1 VKGVLRELPYGLV
14 VAAITL
20 GVTGFLHWRNLGLI
34 PSSTPPVP
42 GETLTGDAAA
52 NLHPKVAPAP
62 LDASAFTKLPV
73 ECGCDLANGHAQL
86 AMAVKGQQQA
96 ITPSGNAVYVVH
108 DVAVVRQRDAGEHYA
123 AFPPLDNV
131 APGRKTQGFLA
142 RFDIAC
148 SGDRFLVVDAVHAT
162 LWDLTK
168 DRPRR
173 IWSSPLPA
181 RRGEPATGTSLE
193 IQCHRATLD
202 GDVVVVEPDLRFALA
217 DGSRR

>member
-1 VKGVLRELPYGLV
+1 VKGVLRELPYGIGLI
-14 VAAITL
+14 AISL
-20 GVTGFLHWRNLGLI
+20 GITGFLHWRNLGLI

-62 LDASAFTKLPV
+62 LDTSKFTKLPP
-73 ECGCDLANGHAQL
+73 ECGCDLANGHVQL
-86 AMAVKGQQQA
+86 AMAVTGRNQS
-96 ITPSGNAVYVVH
+96 ITTSGSAVYVVH

-123 AFPPLDNV
+123 AFPPIDGV

-142 RFDIAC
+142 RFDLAC
-148 SGDRFLVVDAVHAT
+148 SEDRLVVVDAVHAT
-162 LWDLTK
+162 LWDLAK

-173 IWSSPLPA
+173 IWSTPLPA
-181 RRGEPATGTSLE
+181 RRGEPAAGDTLE
-193 IQCHRATLD
+193 IQCHRAKLD
-202 GDVVVVEPDLRFALA
+202 GEVVVVEPDLRFSLA